1 MSSSNFNDRDFFP
14 VAERRGS
21 SSAVRRSGRD
31 LMPVEF
37 GRNAGYALSDL
48 SSAAR
53 NYSEALKISSKGTLI
68 RAHEALQDTVR
79 KSTLSERR
87 LREILGPDY
96 EDYL

>member
-1 MSSSNFNDRDFFP
+1 MSSSDRDDSEFYP
-14 VAERRGS
+14 VAER
-21 SSAVRRSGRD
+21 SADSPASRRSGRD
-31 LMPVEF
+31 LLPVEL
-37 GRNAGYALSDL
+37 GRNAGQTLSDL